1 MTPKTNTKAPLG
13 ANLIVISSFFYA
25 SYGIWTVL
33 MGDFFDGFTASAL
46 RGILVLVMLIP
57 IAIVLRK
64 LEPLRLRKN
73 WPYILGMFIS
83 SLFIW
88 GPLYYAILGSGV
100 GISLAINYAS
110 IVIGMF
116 FFGWLFGR
124 EKLTKVKIISA
135 ALGIA
140 GIGLIFIPSISGF
153 GWLALGA
160 AFVSGVFSAANTVL
174 AKKVRYSS
182 AQSTIV
188 MWAVGIVANLI
199 MALIF
204 SKSFP
209 SIGLHI
215 EWLYLILFALA
226 SLIASWSFIRGL
238 KLIDAGT
245 AGILGLL
252 EIVFGVLFGVILFY
266 ERPTL
271 ITIIGMVV
279 IIFAAALPYIPRASQ
294 KLLAAK

>member
-1 MTPKTNTKAPLG
+1 MTLKKTKVPLG
-13 ANLIVISSFFYA
+13 ANLIIISSFFYA

-46 RGILVLVMLIP
+46 RGIVVLLMLIP
-57 IAIVLRK
+57 IALVLRK
-64 LEPLRLRKN
+64 LEPLRLKDN

-88 GPLYYAILGSGV
+88 GPLYYAILGAGI

-116 FFGWLFGR
+116 FFGWVFGR
-124 EKLTKVKIISA
+124 EKLTKIKIISA
-135 ALGIA
+135 ILGII
-140 GIGLIFIPSISGF
+140 GIGLIFVPSISGF

-160 AFVSGVFSAANTVL
+160 AFVSGVFTAANTVL
-174 AKKVRYSS
+174 AKRVHYNS

-188 MWAVGIVANLI
+188 MWTVGILANLI

-204 SKSFP
+204 TKSFP
-209 SIGLHI
+209 SVGLHV
-215 EWLYLILFALA
+215 EWLYLLLFAAA

-252 EIVFGVLFGVILFY
+252 EIVFGVLFGVVLFH
-266 ERPTL
+266 ERPTV
-271 ITIIGMVV
+271 IAIVGMVV
-279 IIFAAALPYIPRASQ
+279 IIFAAALPYIPKRGQ
-294 KLLAAK
+294 KLVAVK